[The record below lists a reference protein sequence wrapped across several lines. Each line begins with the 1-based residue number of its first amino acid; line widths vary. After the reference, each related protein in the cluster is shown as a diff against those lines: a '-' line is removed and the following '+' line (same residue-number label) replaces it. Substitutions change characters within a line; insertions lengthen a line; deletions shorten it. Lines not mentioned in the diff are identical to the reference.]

1 MNQADIVIAKAKSFI
16 GIKESPPNS
25 NNVIF
30 NTTYYGRP
38 VSGAAYPWCMTYVW
52 HIFTACNLAS
62 LFYGGKRTASCTVLM
77 DWARK
82 QKRFVTSGYKP
93 GDVLIYNWAGNKNVG
108 DHTGIV
114 RAVDTR
120 GQLYVVEGNTAIGN
134 DSNGGQVM
142 ERIRPQS
149 VVNIGA
155 YRPPYKDIESEG
167 NKAVE
172 ERYKTAADVPDWGR
186 PTVLRLIAAK
196 ALAVGSDNVIDVS
209 RDMVRTWVVMERWLG
224 KKV

>member
-1 MNQADIVIAKAKSFI
+1 MNQADVIIAKAKSFI

-30 NTTYYGRP
+30 NISYYGRP
-38 VSGAAYPWCMTYVW
+38 VSGAAYPWCMAYVW
-52 HIFTACNLAS
+52 HVFTVCNLAS

-82 QKRFVTSGYKP
+82 QGQFVTGGYKP
-93 GDVLIYNWAGNKNVG
+93 GDVVIYNWSGNKNVG

-114 RAVDTR
+114 RTVDNT
-120 GQLYVVEGNTAIGN
+120 GQLYVIEGNTAVGN
-134 DSNGGQVM
+134 DSNGGKVM
-142 ERIRPQS
+142 ERIRPKS
-149 VVNIGA
+149 VVIGA
-155 YRPPYKDIESEG
+155 YRPKYQDVANEG
-167 NKAVE
+167 GEPVE

-196 ALAVGSDNVIDVS
+196 ALAVGSDDVIDIS
-209 RDMVRTWVVMERWLG
+209 RDMVRTWVVVERWLAKG
-224 KKV
+224 